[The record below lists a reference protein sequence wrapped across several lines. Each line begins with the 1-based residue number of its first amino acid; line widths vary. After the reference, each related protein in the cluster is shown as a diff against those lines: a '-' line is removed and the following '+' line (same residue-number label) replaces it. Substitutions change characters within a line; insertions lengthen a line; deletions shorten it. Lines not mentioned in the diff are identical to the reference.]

1 MRYKIGKDSII
12 RSENAAKPDTQSSAY
27 LNKLIS
33 RLEPVHSSF
42 DFGCG
47 KLRYE
52 RAIAKTTEE
61 LALIDSEVQLSR
73 TQMIRGRST
82 TIRDHVRKANHVH
95 AYTVGQFAALVR
107 KYDRGFCINVLSVI
121 PSASVRLGIVQLMR
135 TKLKP
140 GCPCLFVS
148 LYRNSDFTRMQKL
161 PNCTPYGNGFLMDS
175 LRGHSFYGLIPPN
188 DLAFLVKRGG
198 FEVESVKLDEGTAYL
213 WAKSPEKAT
222 EPNQFEIRETAE
234 LSDSRHLSLQAGG
247 TVSARVFRSLFRP
260 LSNRSENSRGS
271 IEESKLVSGEGFDHR
286 LEARRIK
293 RKITRRF
300 LISRPT
306 QKPPSAR

>member
-107 KYDRGFCINVLSVI
+107 QVC
-121 PSASVRLGIVQLMR
+121 
-135 TKLKP
+135 
-140 GCPCLFVS
+140 
-148 LYRNSDFTRMQKL
+148 
-161 PNCTPYGNGFLMDS
+161 
-175 LRGHSFYGLIPPN
+175 
-188 DLAFLVKRGG
+188 
-198 FEVESVKLDEGTAYL
+198 
-213 WAKSPEKAT
+213 
-222 EPNQFEIRETAE
+222 
-234 LSDSRHLSLQAGG
+234 HL
-247 TVSARVFRSLFRP
+247 
-260 LSNRSENSRGS
+260 
-271 IEESKLVSGEGFDHR
+271 
-286 LEARRIK
+286 
-293 RKITRRF
+293 
-300 LISRPT
+300 
-306 QKPPSAR
+306 